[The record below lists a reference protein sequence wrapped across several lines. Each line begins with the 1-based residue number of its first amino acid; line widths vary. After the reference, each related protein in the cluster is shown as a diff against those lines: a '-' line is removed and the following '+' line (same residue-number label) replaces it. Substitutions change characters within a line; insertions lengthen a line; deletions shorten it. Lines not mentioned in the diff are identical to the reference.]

1 MRESYENGLIWSEAE
16 FKEVLNNVLSDS
28 ERS

>member
-1 MRESYENGLIWSEAE
+1 MCDKYENGLIRNEHE

-28 ERS
+28 KRS